1 MKELRLRSMR
11 LWICMIPLLFV
22 VNLLN
27 AQTRSITGTVTDAT
41 DGSLL
46 PAVTVNV
53 KGTATSAMTDENGK
67 FSIQAGQNA
76 KVLVFSFV
84 GYKQVEVTIGASNTV
99 NVALDNEAQALDD
112 IVVIGYGTAKKSD
125 LTGAVATVRAE
136 KLMDMPVPNITQALQ
151 GKVAGVEVAVNSN
164 APGAGAKVRIRGLG
178 SINSNLDPLYV
189 VDGVVGVNGNSLNPN
204 DIASIEILK
213 DASSTAIYGSR
224 GANGVIMVTTKRGRA
239 GATRVT
245 YDGNVNV
252 AELNRSVPVL
262 DANEFVQVYNQMY
275 ANGQKYDP
283 DGQVQTPVKALNHAN
298 YPLLFDA
305 NDRPIYNTNWEKE
318 VYKPAT
324 SHNHNL
330 TFQGGTDK
338 TLYSASLGYLDQN
351 GIMTTS
357 NFKRYSARFTLDNEV
372 NRWLKVGGNLNIIRT
387 NQRAVHES
395 NGALNVPR
403 MISEALPIL
412 PVKYPDG
419 TWAGNSNITGMEGG
433 ANPVHIANNRY
444 TLNNNFQTLGNT
456 YLLFKLAK
464 NLEFKSDF
472 GFDLSTLKSNFY
484 SASDLHNL
492 SMNQGGVANINSYHN
507 LYWQSENYLN
517 WNKEFNNGHR
527 MTAMVGASWQQFS
540 YERLRAETQNLIDDF
555 FEWHNLNAG
564 SLRSASESDDYKW
577 AMNSYFARIT
587 YNINNKYL
595 FTATGRYDG
604 SSKFGVNNQY
614 AFFPSVG
621 AAWRISEE
629 DFLKDNSIISDLK
642 LRTSFGIT
650 GNSEIGVARSKA
662 QIGVAQTV
670 LNGQNTSSL
679 LPNYL
684 GNPNLKWE
692 ATQQTDI
699 GLELGLFNNRV
710 VLNADYYVRNTN
722 DLLLQTPIPWSS
734 GMNTNNVYI
743 NVGSVRN
750 RGVELSLNTV
760 NVQTRD
766 FTWSTNF
773 IFSANRNKI
782 TKLREGNADIFPGPN
797 FLGQN
802 NILRVGESIG
812 TFWGRTR
819 LGTYGEHEAA
829 EAALQGLKPG
839 DRKYLLNADGSEN
852 YSVIG
857 RSIPKW
863 TGNFSS
869 TINYKS
875 WDFTFDIR
883 FVQGINTAANFKHS
897 VEDRQGIA
905 NSLKTV
911 LNGWTPQNQNTM
923 ISEIRPY
930 LFAQD
935 SKFDTWWV
943 EDGSF
948 IRGQNFMLGYVLPG
962 DLTERLKINRMRFYV
977 SVQNLFL
984 ITNYTGYDPEV
995 DTFNTGYG
1003 SNSAFSQNIDF
1014 FAYPRPRVWNLG
1026 VNVNF

>member
-1 MKELRLRSMR
+1 MKKLRLLSIRVWISMA
-11 LWICMIPLLFV
+11 LLLIT
-22 VNLLN
+22 NLLN
-27 AQTRSITGTVTDAT
+27 AQTRTISGTVTDAT

-53 KGTATSAMTDENGK
+53 KGSTTSVVTDENGK
-67 FSIQAGQNA
+67 FSIQAAQNA
-76 KVLVFSFV
+76 RVLVFSFV
-84 GYKQVEVTIGASNTV
+84 GYKEVEVTIGASNTV
-99 NVALDNEAQALDD
+99 NVALENEAQALDD

-204 DIASIEILK
+204 DIASIEVLK
-213 DASSTAIYGSR
+213 DASSTAIYGAR

-252 AELNRSVPVL
+252 AELTRSVPVL
-262 DANEFVQVYNQMY
+262 DANEFVQVYNQMW

-283 DGQVQTPVKALNHAN
+283 DGQVQTPPRALNHAN

-305 NDRPIYNTNWEKE
+305 NDRPLYNTNWEKE

-330 TFQGGTDK
+330 SFQGGTEK

-351 GIMTTS
+351 GIMNTS

-372 NRWLKVGGNLNIIRT
+372 NRWLKVGGNLNIIKT
-387 NQRAVHES
+387 DQRVVHDG
-395 NGALNVPR
+395 NGGLNVPR
-403 MISEALPIL
+403 MVSEALPIL

-433 ANPVHIANNRY
+433 ANPVHITNNRY
-444 TLNNNFQTLGNT
+444 SLNNNFQALGNT

-472 GFDLSTLKSNFY
+472 GFDMSTLKTNFY

-492 SMNQGGVANINSYHN
+492 SMNQGGVANINSHHN
-507 LYWQSENYLN
+507 AYWQSENYLN

-527 MTAMVGASWQQFS
+527 MTAMIGASWQQFN
-540 YERLRAETQNLIDDF
+540 YQRLRAETQNMIDDF
-555 FEWHNLNAG
+555 FQWHNLGAG
-564 SLRSASESDDYKW
+564 SLRSASESEDYRW
-577 AMNSYFARIT
+577 SMNSYFARVT
-587 YNINNKYL
+587 YNISNKYL

-621 AAWRISEE
+621 AAWRVSEE
-629 DFLKDNSIISDLK
+629 DFLKDVSAISDLK
-642 LRTSFGIT
+642 LRASFGIT

-670 LNGQNTSSL
+670 LNGQNSSSL

-710 VLNADYYVRNTN
+710 TLNADYYVRNTN
-722 DLLLQTPIPWSS
+722 DLLLQTPIPWSA
-734 GMNTNNVYI
+734 GTNTSNVYI

-750 RGVELSLNTV
+750 RGLELSLNTV
-760 NVQTRD
+760 NVQTKD

-782 TKLREGNADIFPGPN
+782 TKLRDGNADIFPGPN

-819 LGTYGEHEAA
+819 VGTYGAHEAA
-829 EAALQGLKPG
+829 EADLQGLKPG

-869 TINYKS
+869 TINYRN

-911 LNGWTPQNQNTM
+911 LNGWTPTNQNTM
-923 ISEIRPY
+923 ISEVRPY

-962 DLTERLKINRMRFYV
+962 DVTERLKINRMRFYV

-984 ITNYTGYDPEV
+984 ITDYTGYDPEV

-1026 VNVNF
+1026 VSVNF

>member
-1 MKELRLRSMR
+1 MKKWRLLFRVW
-11 LWICMIPLLFV
+11 LYMIPLFSTGL
-22 VNLLN
+22 LLN
-27 AQTRSITGTVTDAT
+27 AQSRTITGTVTDAV
-41 DGSLL
+41 DGTPL
-46 PAVTVNV
+46 PSVTVNV
-53 KGTATSAMTDENGK
+53 KGTVVSAVTDDRGV
-67 FSIQAGQNA
+67 FSIDVPGSGRA
-76 KVLVFSFV
+76 LVFTFV
-84 GYKQVEVTIGASNTV
+84 GYKQVEVAIGASNTV
-99 NVALDNEAQALDD
+99 NVAMENDAQSLDD
-112 IVVIGYGTAKKSD
+112 VVVIGYGTAKKSD

-136 KLMDMPVPNITQALQ
+136 KLVDMPVPNITQALQ

-204 DIASIEILK
+204 DIASIEVLK

-252 AELNRSVPVL
+252 AELTRSLPVL
-262 DANEFVQVYNQMY
+262 DANEFMQVYRQMY

-283 DGQVQTPVKALNHAN
+283 DGQVQTPPKELNHAN

-305 NDRPIYNTNWEKE
+305 NDQPLYNTNWEKE
-318 VYKPAT
+318 VYRPAT

-330 TFQGGTDK
+330 SFQGGTDK
-338 TLYSASLGYLDQN
+338 TLYSVSMGYLDQN

-357 NFKRYSARFTLDNEV
+357 NFKRYSARFTLDTDV

-387 NQRAVHES
+387 GQRAVHES

-403 MISEALPIL
+403 MVSEALPIL

-419 TWAGNSNITGMEGG
+419 TWAGNSNVTGMEGG
-433 ANPVHIANNRY
+433 SNPVHIANNRY
-444 TLNNNFQTLGNT
+444 TLNNVFQTLGNT
-456 YLLFKLAK
+456 YLAFKLAK

-492 SMNQGGVANINSYHN
+492 SMNQGGIANINSHHN

-517 WNKEFNNGHR
+517 WNKEFSNGHR
-527 MTAMVGASWQQFS
+527 MTAMVGASWQQFA
-540 YERLRAETQNLIDDF
+540 YERLRAETQNMIDDF

-564 SLRSASESDDYKW
+564 SLRSAAESDDYQW
-577 AMNSYFARIT
+577 AMNSYFARLT

-629 DFLKDNSIISDLK
+629 DFLADNSIISDLK
-642 LRTSFGIT
+642 LRASFGIT

-662 QIGVAQTV
+662 QIGVAQTI
-670 LNGQNTSSL
+670 LNGQNASSL

-692 ATQQTDI
+692 ATQQSDI

-750 RGVELSLNTV
+750 QGVELNLNTV
-760 NVQTRD
+760 NIQNRN

-773 IFSANRNKI
+773 IFAANRNKI
-782 TKLREGNADIFPGPN
+782 TKLRDGNADIFPGPN

-802 NILRVGESIG
+802 NILRVGESMG
-812 TFWGRTR
+812 SFWGRTR

-829 EAALQGLKPG
+829 EAADQGLKPG
-839 DRKYLLNADGSEN
+839 DRKYLLNEDGSEH
-852 YSVIG
+852 YSIIG

-948 IRGQNFMLGYVLPG
+948 IRGQNFMLGYVLPS
-962 DLTERLKINRMRFYV
+962 DLTERMKVNRVRFYV

-984 ITNYTGYDPEV
+984 ITDYTGYDPEV

-1003 SNSAFSQNIDF
+1003 SNSSFSQNIDF

-1026 VNVNF
+1026 VSVNF

>member
-1 MKELRLRSMR
+1 MKKWRLLFRV
-11 LWICMIPLLFV
+11 WTFAIPLLFTTL
-22 VNLLN
+22 LLN
-27 AQTRSITGTVTDAT
+27 AQSRTITGTVTDAT
-41 DGSLL
+41 DGAPL
-46 PAVTVNV
+46 PAVTVNL
-53 KGTATSAMTDENGK
+53 KGSATTTVTNENGS
-67 FSIQAGQNA
+67 FSIEVAGSGGT
-76 KVLVFSFV
+76 LVFSFV
-84 GYKQVEVTIGASNTV
+84 GYKGVEVAIGASNTI
-99 NVALDNEAQALDD
+99 NVALENEAQALDD

-125 LTGAVATVRAE
+125 LTGSVATVRAE
-136 KLMDMPVPNITQALQ
+136 KLVDMPVPNITQALQ

-204 DIASIEILK
+204 DIASIEVLK

-252 AELNRSVPVL
+252 AELTRSLPVL
-262 DANEFVQVYNQMY
+262 DANEFMQVYNQMY

-283 DGQVQTPVKALNHAN
+283 DGQVQTPPRELNHAN

-305 NDRPIYNTNWEKE
+305 NDRPLYNTNWEKE
-318 VYKPAT
+318 VYRPAT

-330 TFQGGTDK
+330 SFQGGTDK

-357 NFKRYSARFTLDNEV
+357 NFKRYSGRFTLDNEV
-372 NRWLKVGGNLNIIRT
+372 NKWLRIGGNLNIIKT
-387 NQRAVHES
+387 DQRVVHDG
-395 NGALNVPR
+395 NGGLNVPR
-403 MISEALPIL
+403 MVSEALPIL

-433 ANPVHIANNRY
+433 ANPVHIANNRFS
-444 TLNNNFQTLGNT
+444 LNNNFQALGNT
-456 YLLFKLAK
+456 YLQFKLAK

-472 GFDLSTLKSNFY
+472 GFDLSTLKTNFY

-492 SMNQGGVANINSYHN
+492 SMNQGGVANINSHHN
-507 LYWQSENYLN
+507 AYWQSENYLN

-527 MTAMVGASWQQFS
+527 MTAMVGASWQQFT
-540 YERLRAETQNLIDDF
+540 YQRLRAETQNMIDDF
-555 FEWHNLNAG
+555 FQWHNLGAG
-564 SLRSASESDDYKW
+564 SLRSASESEDYKW
-577 AMNSYFARIT
+577 AMNSYYARVT
-587 YNINNKYL
+587 YNISNKYL

-614 AFFPSVG
+614 AFFPSIG

-629 DFLKDNSIISDLK
+629 NFLKDNTTISDLK
-642 LRTSFGIT
+642 LRASFGVT

-662 QIGVAQTV
+662 QIGVAQTI
-670 LNGQNTSSL
+670 LNGQNASSL

-710 VLNADYYVRNTN
+710 ILNADYYVRNTN

-743 NVGSVRN
+743 NVGSVKN
-750 RGVELSLNTV
+750 SGVELNLNTV
-760 NVQTRD
+760 NIQTRD

-773 IFSANRNKI
+773 IFAANKNKI
-782 TKLREGNADIFPGPN
+782 TKLRDGNADIFPGPN

-812 TFWGRTR
+812 SFWGRTR

-839 DRKYLLNADGSEN
+839 DRKYLLNDDGSEH

-911 LNGWTPQNQNTM
+911 LDGWTPQNQNTM

-962 DLTERLKINRMRFYV
+962 DLTDRLKVNRVRFYV

-1003 SNSAFSQNIDF
+1003 SNSSFSQNIDF

-1026 VNVNF
+1026 VSVNF